1 MIILS
6 PSVKV
11 NCQLWTLVTVPP
23 DHVVTSVCRINEG
36 HMTHYPSL
44 SASTRNDHSGK
55 YSAFQVNPALSHCVC
70 RAQEGCVKKGK
81 EPGIKAVEYRSKS
94 KLWAAVDC
102 NNRDWGEQHLSMT
115 DLQCLSFCS
124 ISKRKNLSFNT
135 HQLLTCYWYS
145 SCGALCIADGVVTLS
160 RKPRALGEEHGQVLC
175 FSLFGSAGRVRSLRQ
190 SWSKQEL
197 KSLCWRNWWTF
208 AWSQKSFM
216 LSGMV

>member
-1 MIILS
+1 MNFSHS
-6 PSVKV
+6 PTWPCSHLCVKNKWKPHDTRPQFV
-11 NCQLWTLVTVPP
+11 CQNQKWSLWQRF
-23 DHVVTSVCRINEG
+23 S
-36 HMTHYPSL
+36 
-44 SASTRNDHSGK
+44 
-55 YSAFQVNPALSHCVC
+55 FQVNPALSHCVC

-81 EPGIKAVEYRSKS
+81 EPGIKAVEYWSKS
-94 KLWAAVDC
+94 KLWAAVNW

-160 RKPRALGEEHGQVLC
+160 RKPRALGEEHGQVLY

-190 SWSKQEL
+190 SWSNQEL
-197 KSLCWRNWWTF
+197 KSLCWRNWWAF
-208 AWSQKSFM
+208 AWSQRSFM